1 MTYSIIPISKI
12 KPYNE
17 YKNEFNNTKK
27 QKLINAIQIADKINK
42 GEMTYEQHYH
52 LCKKGIDSFQKQSSY
67 IEKQKIK
74 DIIKLNLNK
83 NDNKKEYNLLGNKRN
98 NSNSNNNNNNS
109 NYHELVYLIEDFIY
123 NKKIIPLK
131 EYKSYFD
138 KMKIMIQNNKIN
150 NNIVHL
156 LIKLLRF
163 LNSSR
168 NFNQQIVS
176 MDYFIDLQNVI
187 KDKLISTIFDS
198 NNLLLEKENIELINV
213 DELIQKINDY
223 NKLKQNSFSNNSIK
237 KNHKNKMETNEESI
251 EDSSNG
257 SKFEENKSKINITPL
272 NQLSLFELFNS
283 FENNNNNLNKNSINN
298 DDIIEQI
305 KKISKIKCNNDNIK
319 KSELRKKV
327 CLKLYNVFE
336 ILLKKLNISKSD
348 IQNLCIGIECKARN
362 YDNEM
367 STNYK
372 NYITDIFKLIKQYFI

>member
-98 NSNSNNNNNNS
+98 NSSHNNNS
-109 NYHELVYLIEDFIY
+109 NYHELVYIIEDFIY

-131 EYKSYFD
+131 EYKSYFE
-138 KMKIMIQNNKIN
+138 KMKNMIQNNKIN

-168 NFNQQIVS
+168 NFNQQIVT

-198 NNLLLEKENIELINV
+198 NNLLLEEENIELINV
-213 DELIQKINDY
+213 DELIKKINDY
-223 NKLKQNSFSNNSIK
+223 NKLKQNSFSN
-237 KNHKNKMETNEESI
+237 
-251 EDSSNG
+251 
-257 SKFEENKSKINITPL
+257 
-272 NQLSLFELFNS
+272 
-283 FENNNNNLNKNSINN
+283 
-298 DDIIEQI
+298 I
-305 KKISKIKCNNDNIK
+305 KKIIKIKWKQMRNQ
-319 KSELRKKV
+319 
-327 CLKLYNVFE
+327 LK
-336 ILLKKLNISKSD
+336 ILLMEVN
-348 IQNLCIGIECKARN
+348 
-362 YDNEM
+362 
-367 STNYK
+367 
-372 NYITDIFKLIKQYFI
+372 

>member
-17 YKNEFNNTKK
+17 YKKEFNNTKK

-74 DIIKLNLNK
+74 DIIKVNLNK

-98 NSNSNNNNNNS
+98 NSSHNNNS
-109 NYHELVYLIEDFIY
+109 NYHELVYIIEDFIY

-131 EYKSYFD
+131 EYKSYFE
-138 KMKIMIQNNKIN
+138 KMKNMIQNNKIN

-168 NFNQQIVS
+168 NFNQQIVT

-198 NNLLLEKENIELINV
+198 NNLLLEEENIELINV
-213 DELIQKINDY
+213 DELIKKINDY
-223 NKLKQNSFSNNSIK
+223 NKLKQNSFSNIK
-237 KNHKNKMETNEESI
+237 KNHKNKVETNEESI
-251 EDSSNG
+251 EDSSHG
-257 SKFEENKSKINITPL
+257 SKLEENKSKIIITPL
-272 NQLSLFELFNS
+272 DQLSLFELFNS
-283 FENNNNNLNKNSINN
+283 FEKNNNINKNCINN
-298 DDIIEQI
+298 DDILEQI
-305 KKISKIKCNNDNIK
+305 KKI
-319 KSELRKKV
+319 L
-327 CLKLYNVFE
+327 
-336 ILLKKLNISKSD
+336 
-348 IQNLCIGIECKARN
+348 
-362 YDNEM
+362 
-367 STNYK
+367 
-372 NYITDIFKLIKQYFI
+372 FI

>member
-74 DIIKLNLNK
+74 DIIKVNLNK

-98 NSNSNNNNNNS
+98 NSSHNNNS
-109 NYHELVYLIEDFIY
+109 NYHELVYIIEDFIY

-131 EYKSYFD
+131 EYKSYFE
-138 KMKIMIQNNKIN
+138 KMKNMIQNNKIN

-168 NFNQQIVS
+168 NFNQQIVT

-198 NNLLLEKENIELINV
+198 NNLLLEEENIELINV
-213 DELIQKINDY
+213 DELIKKINDY
-223 NKLKQNSFSNNSIK
+223 NKLKQNSFSNIK
-237 KNHKNKMETNEESI
+237 KNHKNKVETNEESI
-251 EDSSNG
+251 EDSSHG
-257 SKFEENKSKINITPL
+257 SKLEENKSKIIITPL
-272 NQLSLFELFNS
+272 DQLSLFELFNS
-283 FENNNNNLNKNSINN
+283 FEKNNNINKNCINN
-298 DDIIEQI
+298 DDILEQI

-336 ILLKKLNISKSD
+336 ILLKKLNISKID

-372 NYITDIFKLIKQYFI
+372 NYITDIFKLIKQYFL